1 MPETPQNDDQ
11 FADLFDSLPGAASTT
26 PPTSSSAR
34 GEETPATV
42 SPSASVPTSRRAAR
56 QAAQAAAS
64 DGTAAAATTA
74 NSGDTATGAAAG
86 RQGGEQP
93 LDMLFSVD
101 AADERGRL
109 AKVRRDRRKSRIAGW
124 VIFGVV
130 LAILGGIAGG
140 GFYVWNTYEDQI
152 RAFMGWE
159 EPNDYE
165 EGLASGEVYVTIV
178 EGDTGSTISD
188 TLYEM
193 GVTKTREAFYD
204 YLISEGL
211 NPTFYPGVFA
221 LQEQMSAAAAL
232 SALEDDANR
241 VENSV
246 TIPEGYTYKEAL
258 SAVAAATGLSEDDL
272 LAEAADYTQFG
283 VPAEAPSIEGYL
295 FPATYT
301 FDPDA
306 TATEVIQR
314 MVDETF
320 TRLDD
325 LGVAEEDR
333 FEVLT
338 LAALVQKE
346 SGPDYEDM
354 RKIARVFLNRI
365 DAGMLLQS
373 DATVAYGAG
382 ITGTVWTTEE
392 ERADESNL
400 YNTYVHEG
408 LPIGPISLPGEDAIN
423 AALDP
428 AEGDWL
434 YFVAVDL
441 RTGET
446 VFSETYEEH
455 LAAVEQLDEWCQVSG
470 NESYCE

>member
-1 MPETPQNDDQ
+1 MPATPPNDDEI
-11 FADLFDSLPGAASTT
+11 ADLFSELPAPRAGEPVTPVASHDTAA
-26 PPTSSSAR
+26 ADA
-34 GEETPATV
+34 PA
-42 SPSASVPTSRRAAR
+42 PGSRRAAR
-56 QAAQAAAS
+56 AAQAAQAAQVTPSEA
-64 DGTAAAATTA
+64 
-74 NSGDTATGAAAG
+74 
-86 RQGGEQP
+86 
-93 LDMLFSVD
+93 D
-101 AADERGRL
+101 AASARPEPVTPQASPAPVDSLFVAHDDEVER
-109 AKVRRDRRKSRIAGW
+109 ATAVRHARDRRKSRIAAW
-124 VIFGVV
+124 VMFGVI
-130 LAILGGIAGG
+130 LAILGGLVAGG
-140 GFYVWNTYEDQI
+140 FWVWNTYEDQI
-152 RAFMGWE
+152 REVMGWE
-159 EPNDYE
+159 EPKDYE
-165 EGLASGEVYVTIV
+165 EGLAADDVYVTIV

-188 TLYEM
+188 TLYEA

-204 YLISEGL
+204 YLIAEGL
-211 NPTFYPGVFA
+211 NPTFYPGVFQ
-221 LQEQMSAAAAL
+221 LQEKMSAAAAL
-232 SALEDDANR
+232 AALEDENNR

-246 TIPEGYTYKEAL
+246 TIPEGYTYTQAL
-258 SAVAAATGLSEDDL
+258 AAVASATGLSEEDL
-272 LAEAADYTQFG
+272 LAAAADYTQFG

-306 TATEVIQR
+306 TVTDVIQR

-320 TRLDD
+320 ARLDE

-338 LAALVQKE
+338 LAGLVQKE

-354 RKIARVFLNRI
+354 RKIARVFLNRV
-365 DAGMLLQS
+365 DVGMLLQS

-455 LAAVEQLDEWCQVSG
+455 LAAVEQLDQWCQVSG